1 VLAARKTAAPPEH
14 SQAIL
19 DAFITASEDV
29 GVDLD
34 PRVMNGRQ
42 CLVCG
47 DIINSGAYR
56 SGASILSSIRR
67 SRMSRQLQAALAVIL
82 LPIAFFLLWY
92 FPGYEGAIGCMVVI
106 LLSILFY
113 ILSEKQ
119 PAA

>member
-1 VLAARKTAAPPEH
+1 
-14 SQAIL
+14 
-19 DAFITASEDV
+19 
-29 GVDLD
+29 
-34 PRVMNGRQ
+34 
-42 CLVCG
+42 
-47 DIINSGAYR
+47 
-56 SGASILSSIRR
+56 
-67 SRMSRQLQAALAVIL
+67 MSRQLQAALAVIL